1 MRVLMAA
8 GVVLAASCAGD
19 KPEPIVTE
27 PVRYM
32 EAATSRVQ
40 ADLPEAAVEYVRG
53 LEGELDLGLSAE
65 DDFLVISVTEGDGL
79 WHVRLQQTHD
89 GVPIA
94 GSEIIV
100 HADDTTFLG
109 LNGVVTRHLEGFD
122 MVPAIPEGDAEDIAL
137 ADHGGSGTDDETT
150 ALVIRPGDDGNGA
163 ALVWHV
169 GFTSPA
175 TAAREAGIWNYHVD
189 ARDGRVVDRWN
200 ALATLEQASGGGG
213 NAKRANM
220 WTSELD
226 VETESD
232 DGQGNVVYKMD
243 SPRFMTVNRLDMDK
257 VFTGPLAAMPDASG
271 NDAHG
276 YAEITLDM
284 MKNWMQRDS
293 LDDKGFKIKSRVHD
307 TDACAGAPNNAC
319 WDGTQMTYGDGG
331 DSFHPFSGSVDIVS
345 HELNHG
351 YTSFHS
357 KLVYKDQSGG
367 LNESFS
373 DIAGAAAEFYREGES
388 ADFLIGEDI
397 TKKADALRWMCDPTK
412 DGSSIDDAKN
422 YKAGMDVH
430 YSSGVPNRAFCLAVG
445 RFRVVGSGTTT
456 LNAVQQVGKIWYAA
470 NGGFWTS
477 GSTFAEA
484 CKGVIDAARS
494 LGYKGEALE
503 ALSASWADTGV
514 QCDHGSTICNKNGSC
529 ELGEGE
535 TCTSCADDCG
545 NCAEEC
551 SNWKKEKC
559 KIGIGDCSQCD
570 KPKMMCG
577 DGMCTGDEN
586 DANCGM
592 DCGCAANQC
601 GQVAPFGCYCD
612 AECMQRGDC
621 CSDAGTCSA
630 P

>member
-1 MRVLMAA
+1 MR
-8 GVVLAASCAGD
+8 GTIAASAMLATACTVAG
-19 KPEPIVTE
+19 PEPITTE

-32 EAATSRVQ
+32 EVATTRVGP
-40 ADLPEAAVEYVRG
+40 DLEAAAVDYLRG
-53 LEGELDLGLSAE
+53 LDGELDLGLSPG
-65 DDFLVISVTEGDGL
+65 DDFVVTSVVDGDGL
-79 WHVRLQQTHD
+79 WHVRMQQVHD
-89 GVPIA
+89 DVPIA
-94 GSEIIV
+94 GSEVIV

-122 MVPAIPEGDAEDIAL
+122 VTPAIPAERALDIAR
-137 ADHGGSGTDDETT
+137 ADHGGSQLSDETS
-150 ALVIRPGDDGNGA
+150 ALVIRPGDDGRGA
-163 ALVWHV
+163 GLVWQV
-169 GFTSPA
+169 AFASPA
-175 TAAREAGIWNYHVD
+175 TAAREAGIWNLRVD

-200 ALATLEQASGGGG
+200 ALETLEQASGGGG
-213 NAKRANM
+213 NAKRANA
-220 WTSELD
+220 WKSELD

-243 SPRFMTVNRLDMDK
+243 SPRFQTVNRQDMDQ
-257 VFTGPLAAMPDASG
+257 VFKGPLDAMPDASA

-276 YAEITLDM
+276 YAEITIDM

-331 DSFHPFSGSVDIVS
+331 DSFHPFSGAVDIVA

-351 YTSFHS
+351 YTTFHS

-373 DIAGAAAEFYREGES
+373 DIAGTAAEFYREGEG
-388 ADFLIGEDI
+388 ADFNIGEDI
-397 TKKADALRWMCDPTK
+397 TKKADALRYMCEPTK
-412 DGSSIDDAKN
+412 DGSSIGDAKN

-430 YSSGVPNRAFCLAVG
+430 YSSGVPNRAFCLSVG
-445 RFRVVGSGTTT
+445 RFRVVGTGTTM
-456 LNAVQQVGKIWYAA
+456 LNAVQQVGKIWFAA

-477 GSTFAEA
+477 GSTYAEA
-484 CKGVIDAARS
+484 CKGIIDAARS

-535 TCTSCADDCG
+535 TCTSCPDDCG
-545 NCAEEC
+545 NCADEC

-559 KIGIGDCSQCD
+559 KVGIGDCSQCD
-570 KPKMMCG
+570 KPTMACG
-577 DGMCTGDEN
+577 DGMCTGDET
-586 DANCGM
+586 DATCGA
-592 DCGCAANQC
+592 DCGCGANQC
-601 GQVAPFGCYCD
+601 GQVAPFGCFCD
-612 AECMQRGDC
+612 AECSARGDC
-621 CSDAGTCSA
+621 CSDAGTCR
-630 P
+630 

>member
-1 MRVLMAA
+1 MRVAI
-8 GVVLAASCAGD
+8 AASVALVTSCTAQNTD
-19 KPEPIVTE
+19 SITTE

-32 EAATSRVQ
+32 EVATAQVGP
-40 ADLPEAAVEYVRG
+40 DLESAAVDYVRG
-53 LEGELDLGLSAE
+53 LEGELDLGLSAG
-65 DDFLVISVTEGDGL
+65 DDFLVTSVVEADGL
-79 WHVRLQQTHD
+79 AHVRLQQVYEE
-89 GVPIA
+89 VPIA
-94 GSEIIV
+94 ASEVIV
-100 HADDTTFLG
+100 HADETTFLG
-109 LNGVVTRHLEGFD
+109 LNGVVTRHLDGFD
-122 MVPAIPEGDAEDIAL
+122 VTPALPEDRAL
-137 ADHGGSGTDDETT
+137 AIARDDHGGSQLSGETA
-150 ALVIRPGDDGNGA
+150 ALVIRPGDDGRGA
-163 ALVWHV
+163 ALVWQV
-169 GFTSPA
+169 AFASPA
-175 TAAREAGIWNYHVD
+175 TGALEAGIWSYSID
-189 ARDGRVVDRWN
+189 ARDGRVIERWN
-200 ALATLEQASGGGG
+200 ALATLEQASGAGG
-213 NAKRANM
+213 NPKRATM

-226 VETESD
+226 VEVESD

-243 SPRFMTVNRLDMDK
+243 SPRFLTVNRQDGDM
-257 VFTGPLAAMPDASG
+257 VFKGPLAAMPDASA

-276 YAEITLDM
+276 YAEVTLDM

-331 DSFHPFSGSVDIVS
+331 ADFHPFSGSVDIVS

-373 DIAGAAAEFYREGES
+373 DVAGAVAEFYREGEA

-397 TKKADALRWMCDPTK
+397 MKKKEALRWMCEPGK
-412 DGSSIDDAKN
+412 DGVSIGDAKD

-430 YSSGVPNRAFCLAVG
+430 FSSGVPNRAFCLAVG
-445 RFRVVGSGTTT
+445 RFRAVGTGTTT

-484 CKGVIDAARS
+484 CKGIIDAARS

-503 ALSASWADTGV
+503 ALTASWADTGV
-514 QCDHGSTICNKNGSC
+514 QCDHGSNICNKNGAC

-535 TCTSCADDCG
+535 TCTSCPDDCG
-545 NCAEEC
+545 SCDDPC

-559 KIGIGDCSQCD
+559 KVGIGDCSQCD
-570 KPKMMCG
+570 KPAGGCG
-577 DGMCTGDEN
+577 DGMCTGDET
-586 DANCGM
+586 DASCGM

-612 AECMQRGDC
+612 AECSQRGDC
-621 CSDAGTCSA
+621 CSDAGTCGGG
-630 P
+630 